1 MKGQNLGAC
10 WGQAAMEQHR
20 VLWNYIWN
28 SKNVLKNYLPTHV
41 LLHFGSGAPATERWG
56 LWSMPLSLALWK
68 WQWLL
73 RLGHKRLYSFCLV
86 LLGHSSLEPQAS
98 MQEAWGYLDGYV
110 DRPRIDVLANSQ
122 PVQALP
128 AKLVSEEASK
138 CFLPSTW
145 SHPSLLVVLAEVP
158 DAMQQTVP
166 ALTFL
171 NSWPTQSINVIKQQ
185 FKPLIWSDL
194 LCSNR

>member
-1 MKGQNLGAC
+1 
-10 WGQAAMEQHR
+10 MEIYLEFQKCAQKLPPNPCALT
-20 VLWNYIWN
+20 LWVWCSCHWEVRSVIHA
-28 SKNVLKNYLPTHV
+28 SE
-41 LLHFGSGAPATERWG
+41 SGTMEVT
-56 LWSMPLSLALWK
+56 L
-68 WQWLL
+68 WLL
-73 RLGHKRLYSFCLV
+73 RLGHKRLCSFCLV

-98 MQEAWGYLDGYV
+98 MQEACGYLDGYV

-122 PVQALP
+122 PVWASP

-138 CFLPSTW
+138 CFLPLTS

-158 DAMQQTVP
+158 DAVQQTVP

-171 NSWPTQSINVIKQQ
+171 NSWPTQCINVIKEQL
-185 FKPLIWSDL
+185 KPLTWSGL